1 MNFYRW
7 CWWKDFNVEQLVGL
21 DNQGF
26 PGGLVSKESTC
37 NPGES
42 RLSLGWDDSPEKE
55 MATHSSILTESH
67 GQRSLVGYSPR
78 GFKSQTQRLYHHQ
91 IISKISQ
98 FMPLLSLHLVP
109 TEIFFLE
116 RCFVKILLDLRKIA
130 RTVQSPFMSTPG
142 FPLCYYLTSVW
153 YLSQLMNQYPTE
165 LSNFFFF
172 CKKFQ
177 LWL

>member
-1 MNFYRW
+1 
-7 CWWKDFNVEQLVGL
+7 
-21 DNQGF
+21 
-26 PGGLVSKESTC
+26 
-37 NPGES
+37 
-42 RLSLGWDDSPEKE
+42 
-55 MATHSSILTESH
+55 MATHSSILAESH

-98 FMPLLSLHLVP
+98 FMPLLSLHFVP

-130 RTVQSPFMSTPG
+130 TTVQSPFMSTPG

-172 CKKFQ
+172 GKNFNFDFSLIKWNLFFVLKVTIENTKIPVASESSIWAKKIWGKKQ
-177 LWL
+177 KLTPQILAKWAGQKL